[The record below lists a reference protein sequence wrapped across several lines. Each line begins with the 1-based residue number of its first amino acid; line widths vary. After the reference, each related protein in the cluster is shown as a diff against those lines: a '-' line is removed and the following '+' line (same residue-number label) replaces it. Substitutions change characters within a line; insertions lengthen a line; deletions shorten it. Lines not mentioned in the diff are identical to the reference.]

1 MKLWY
6 SAISMIGNVKLA
18 FESIDL
24 ENLQRTLESFAEFGP
39 LLGIALPLLE
49 AFLPFLPLLV
59 IVAANAN
66 IFGLWFGFLFS
77 WVGVS
82 IGAVCVFMISRK
94 LGHNVKARIEK
105 RFPRSE
111 RFFNWVDRK
120 GFTPLFLLACFPF
133 SPSSL
138 INIVSGLSSVPFRTF
153 VIATVL
159 GKAVMILSISLLSFD
174 IGSFRDEPWRIFV
187 TIGVILLMWFGGKRL
202 ESRYHIS

>member
-1 MKLWY
+1 
-6 SAISMIGNVKLA
+6 MIGNVKLA